1 MRLKPAVSENVKQS
15 KSEFVNNSN
24 NKATLVPCVNNSE
37 ISKQGVALRS
47 FGENRLV
54 IQKSAIQKYRLLRLC
69 LAMTMHYSVITNETK
84 VRLCRVKQS
93 TQNRLPRLRLAMTK
107 QNKNGRS
114 NFYLARSSVN

>member
-107 QNKNGRS
+107 QNKKTDEVLTS
-114 NFYLARSSVN
+114 PVQV